1 MSGHHRKDSP
11 MTIRHP
17 FRRASAAASLVLLAA
32 AAAPAYAAP
41 DHAGWDYAKLDRELR
56 EGDKPSVVIDLAKC
70 LDPSGAGGP
79 PVVAVPT
86 FTTFNLTAQFIA
98 TSETHAF
105 EAANGAMSL
114 EYIRLRIFP
123 DNTAELSLKH
133 LNPSTYETVGPVTTL
148 RCRLNDGSLTLHDDD

>member
-1 MSGHHRKDSP
+1 
-11 MTIRHP
+11 MTLRPRLI
-17 FRRASAAASLVLLAA
+17 RASVPALAVLIA
-32 AAAPAYAAP
+32 AAAPAYAGP
-41 DHAGWDYAKLDRELR
+41 DHAGWDYAKLDRKLR
-56 EGDKPSVVIDLAKC
+56 QGEKPGVIIDLAKC

-86 FTTFNLTAQFIA
+86 FTTYNLTAQFIA

-123 DNTAELSLKH
+123 DNSAELALKH
-133 LNPSTYETVGPVTTL
+133 LNPATYETVGPVTTL
-148 RCRLNDGSLTLHDDD
+148 RCRLTDGSLTLRDGG

>member
-1 MSGHHRKDSP
+1 MTHHP
-11 MTIRHP
+11 V
-17 FRRASAAASLVLLAA
+17 RRASAVALLVLLT
-32 AAAPAYAAP
+32 AAAPAR
-41 DHAGWDYAKLDRELR
+41 AGWDYAKLERELR
-56 EGDKPSVVIDLAKC
+56 EGDRPSVVIDLAKC

-86 FTTFNLTAQFIA
+86 FTTYNLTPQFIA

-133 LNPSTYETVGPVTTL
+133 LNPSTHEPLGPETVL
-148 RCRLNDGSLTLHDDD
+148 RCRLNDGSLTLRDGD

>member
-1 MSGHHRKDSP
+1 
-11 MTIRHP
+11 MTRRP
-17 FRRASAAASLVLLAA
+17 FRRASAAALLVLLAA
-32 AAAPAYAAP
+32 AAPAQ
-41 DHAGWDYAKLDRELR
+41 AGWDYTKLDRELR

-79 PVVAVPT
+79 PVVAVPS
-86 FTTFNLTAQFIA
+86 FTTYNLTPQFIA

-133 LNPSTYETVGPVTTL
+133 LNPSTYEPVGPVTTL
-148 RCRLNDGSLTLHDDD
+148 RCRLTDGSLTVRDGD

>member
-1 MSGHHRKDSP
+1 
-11 MTIRHP
+11 MTIRLRP
-17 FRRASAAASLVLLAA
+17 FRRASAALLLVLLT
-32 AAAPAYAAP
+32 AAAPAR
-41 DHAGWDYAKLDRELR
+41 AGWDYGKLDRELR

-86 FTTFNLTAQFIA
+86 FTTYNLTPQFIA

-123 DNTAELSLKH
+123 DSTAELSLKH
-133 LNPSTYETVGPVTTL
+133 LNPATYEALGPATVL
-148 RCRLNDGSLTLHDDD
+148 RCRLNDGSLTLRDGD